1 MASFLESL
9 LSVPTVSGGEKALT
23 DKIDRYIKKYTDET
37 HTDPL
42 GTLIATRHALSKKGK
57 KPLKLAFFCAVDAPG
72 RIVTYIEENGLVRT
86 APIGKTSAERA
97 VYTEVAKADK
107 KYTGILVPESG
118 KTEAAEPLYADFG
131 FAAAKEAA
139 KHLSLGDLLCFV
151 PQPVALGK
159 TQLYAPALGNKLCAA
174 ALAGLAAKTEA
185 VAALETSFVFC
196 AQSVLGARGA
206 APAAFGIQP
215 DIAVCLEAYEGTA
228 LGLRLS
234 DRFSVGDDEPVR
246 QMKNAASQVGVTL
259 LPRINT
265 EAVTTDTARIN
276 GAGDG
281 TRTVTL
287 LYPVHA
293 LGLPRERADTALCDT
308 LVRVLEQFLQNL

>member
-42 GTLIATRHALSKKGK
+42 GNLIATRHALSKKGK

-185 VAALETSFVFC
+185 AALEISFVFC

-215 DIAVCLEAYEGTA
+215 DIAVCLEAYEGTE

-234 DRFSVGDDEPVR
+234 DRFSVGDHDLVR

-259 LPRINT
+259 LPRIDT

>member
-1 MASFLESL
+1 M
-9 LSVPTVSGGEKALT
+9 
-23 DKIDRYIKKYTDET
+23 
-37 HTDPL
+37 
-42 GTLIATRHALSKKGK
+42 
-57 KPLKLAFFCAVDAPG
+57 
-72 RIVTYIEENGLVRT
+72 EENGLVRT
-86 APIGKTSAERA
+86 SPIGKTSAERA
-97 VYTEVAKADK
+97 VYTEVAKTDK
-107 KYTGILVPESG
+107 KYTGILIPDNG
-118 KTEAAEPLYADFG
+118 KTEATEPLYADFG
-131 FAAAKEAA
+131 FANAKEAA

-151 PQPVALGK
+151 QEPVFLGK
-159 TQLYAPALGNKLCAA
+159 TQLCAPALGNKLCAA

-185 VAALETSFVFC
+185 AAALEISFVFC

-215 DIAVCLEAYEGTA
+215 DIAVCLEAYEGTE

-234 DRFSVGDDEPVR
+234 DRFSVGDHDLVR
-246 QMKNAASQVGVTL
+246 QMKNAASQVGTVLT
-259 LPRINT
+259 PRIET

-293 LGLPRERADTALCDT
+293 LGRRANVPTRRFATRLCAFLNSSCKTFNAHRLLSAKHPKHRAANADTASGSERNHIT
-308 LVRVLEQFLQNL
+308 

>member
-42 GTLIATRHALSKKGK
+42 GNLIATRHALSKKGK

-97 VYTEVAKADK
+97 VYTEVAKANK

-159 TQLYAPALGNKLCAA
+159 TQLCAPALGNKLCAA

-215 DIAVCLEAYEGTA
+215 DIAVCLEAYEETA

-259 LPRINT
+259 LPRIDT

>member
-37 HTDPL
+37 HTDAL
-42 GTLIATRHALSKKGK
+42 GNLIATRHALSKKGK

-72 RIVTYIEENGLVRT
+72 RIVTYVEENGLVRT
-86 APIGKTSAERA
+86 SPIGKTSAERA
-97 VYTEVAKADK
+97 VYTEVAKTDK
-107 KYTGILVPESG
+107 KYTGILIPDNG
-118 KTEAAEPLYADFG
+118 KTEATEPLYADFG
-131 FAAAKEAA
+131 FANAKEAA

-151 PQPVALGK
+151 QEPVFLGK
-159 TQLYAPALGNKLCAA
+159 TQLCAPALGNKLCAA
-174 ALAGLAAKTEA
+174 ALAGLAAKTETA
-185 VAALETSFVFC
+185 AALEISFVFC

-215 DIAVCLEAYEGTA
+215 DIAVCLETYEGTE

-234 DRFSVGDDEPVR
+234 DRFSVGDHDLVR
-246 QMKNAASQVGVTL
+246 QMKNAASQVGAVLT
-259 LPRINT
+259 PRIET

>member
-42 GTLIATRHALSKKGK
+42 GNLIATRHALSKKGK

-159 TQLYAPALGNKLCAA
+159 TQLCAPALGNKLCAA
-174 ALAGLAAKTEA
+174 ALAGLAAETEA
-185 VAALETSFVFC
+185 AAALETSFVFC

-215 DIAVCLEAYEGTA
+215 DIAVCLEAYEGTE

-246 QMKNAASQVGVTL
+246 QMKKAASQVGVTL
-259 LPRINT
+259 LPRIDT

-276 GAGDG
+276 GTGAG